1 MMPGRLALYALPALP
16 LALPTIPVAVL
27 LPAHYADTLG
37 LGLGA
42 TAAALGAA
50 RLLDVLSDP
59 LVGMLSDRGGRFGR
73 RKPWILAGALLA
85 GFALLNLF
93 SPPAGAGAAYLFG
106 WSLALYLGWTMV
118 QVPYQAWGAELATG
132 YHERARIAGAREAAG
147 VVGLV
152 LAGAVPALA
161 ASLGWPAADGLA
173 VLAWATVAL
182 GAPAVAG
189 LLWGVREA
197 AAWEAGPREGAPA
210 APGLPRPAV
219 WRGLLRNR
227 PFLRLLAAWTVN
239 GLATGVPATLFPFF
253 VGSVLALGETAKG
266 LFLLLYFLS
275 AVAAVPLWLRL
286 ARRLEKH
293 RVWCL
298 AMILA
303 CAAFLWVPLLGPGDG
318 AAFAVVCL
326 VTGAALGADLALPPA
341 MQADVV
347 DYGALKERGRPR
359 AGLYFALW
367 TMATKLALAAAVAL
381 ALPAVGLFGFDPQ
394 AAVQPPGALAALA
407 VIYAGLPTVAK
418 VVAIALVWGHP
429 LTRRRHAAIRR
440 RLDTHR
446 SPEPP

>member
-1 MMPGRLALYALPALP
+1 MTPGRLALYALPALP

-73 RKPWILAGALLA
+73 RKPWILAGALIA
-85 GFALLNLF
+85 GIALLNLF
-93 SPPAGAGAAYLFG
+93 SPPAGAGAAHLFG

-118 QVPYQAWGAELATG
+118 QVPYQAWGAELAAG

-147 VVGLV
+147 VVGLL
-152 LAGAVPALA
+152 LAGGVPALA
-161 ASLGWPAADGLA
+161 AFLGWPATAGLA
-173 VLAWATVAL
+173 ALAWATVAL

-197 AAWEAGPREGAPA
+197 APREAEHA
-210 APGLPRPAV
+210 APELPHSAV
-219 WRGLLRNR
+219 WRGLLGNR

-293 RVWCL
+293 RTWCL

-318 AAFAVVCL
+318 AAFAVICL

-394 AAVQPPGALAALA
+394 ADVQLPGALAALA

-418 VVAIALVWGHP
+418 VAAVALVWGHP

-440 RLDTHR
+440 RLDKHR